1 MGTIFVL
8 WIVRKELSFEINIDL
23 CVNAGHESKSLQRTS
38 KFFKSHTFQNLSAT
52 NLASADRCRE
62 GESDR
67 EWQDSEGQ
75 S

>member
-1 MGTIFVL
+1 M
-8 WIVRKELSFEINIDL
+8 
-23 CVNAGHESKSLQRTS
+23 NAGHESKSLQRTS

-52 NLASADRCRE
+52 NLASADRE